1 MSSGTEE
8 RSTARKQRHRD
19 HFPPVGCVYATYV
32 CTSASNGLSSAEA
45 CAKSEGVCVRF
56 LPPVASCVSFWSACD
71 ASCEVQ
77 PVTVTW
83 LQTSSPVARNTCG
96 EARRGAPRERGR
108 LRRRASHQQV
118 YFWTSLHKHESRSRQ
133 IASFRI
139 AS

>member
-96 EARRGAPRERGR
+96 EARRGAARERGR
-108 LRRRASHQQV
+108 LRRRSSHQQV
-118 YFWTSLHKHESRSRQ
+118 YFWTSLHKHKSRSRQ